1 MICGWLLRLLC
12 WFMGLF
18 ILNSII
24 VSCLKC
30 CWLWYYELGM
40 VKYCFVFLFFFFSQI
55 LFSFYDLASIA
66 ALHLP
71 QRSKLQAP
79 PSFTLSSSKHLQT
92 CTTDLVKK
100 TWRFLPAPQG
110 VSRSLPLSR
119 PGSSPEGGGCTSSGS
134 DCPRWTA
141 YVDGVPEIC
150 PDWFLPPRLYCE
162 QKLPAW

>member
-1 MICGWLLRLLC
+1 MGASLKGLC
-12 WFMGLF
+12 F
-18 ILNSII
+18 LNITI
-24 VSCLKC
+24 VSLLIGCLTLI
-30 CWLWYYELGM
+30 LWAWHGEI
-40 VKYCFVFLFFFFSQI
+40 FVSLPSLLYDSLFLLSSGF
-55 LFSFYDLASIA
+55 IA

-79 PSFTLSSSKHLQT
+79 PGFTLTSSEHLQT
-92 CTTDLVKK
+92 CTTDLVKT
-100 TWRFLPAPQG
+100 TWRLLSAPQG